1 MPESM
6 LRNDGK
12 QHQSQPVCRL
22 NSQEQRREEM
32 QREVAPSL
40 LSSGNPVKH
49 CTDECS
55 EKG

>member
-32 QREVAPSL
+32 QREVVPSL